1 MTNEVRDLF
10 AAPRS
15 VLPQDIY
22 LMDLL
27 DQCSAMESRVLM
39 IADKLPDEE
48 RQIIELYIDLRNE
61 VELYSMRQSMQF
73 GKKCLK

>member
-1 MTNEVRDLF
+1 MTDEVRNLF
-10 AAPRS
+10 AMPES

-27 DQCSAMESRVLM
+27 NQCSAMESRVLM
-39 IADKLPDEE
+39 IAGKLSDEE

-61 VELYSMRQSMQF
+61 VELYSMRQAMRY
-73 GKKCLK
+73 GKNFLR

>member
-1 MTNEVRDLF
+1 MTDEVRDLF
-10 AAPRS
+10 AMPES

-27 DQCSAMESRVLM
+27 NQCSAMESRVLM
-39 IADKLPDEE
+39 IAGKLSDEE

-61 VELYSMRQSMQF
+61 VELYSMRQAMRY
-73 GKKCLK
+73 GKNFLR